1 MIQYINS
8 SADLK
13 QVGFIGDSPDKLTLR
28 LFVDSDFAGDRR
40 DMKSTSGVMLTLWGP
55 HSFFPLGSICK
66 KQTAMSNSSSEAE
79 MIAMHLGLRKMGYPA
94 LDLWDLVM
102 KSVTGKKMSFEVWED
117 NQTCAAI
124 VRTGKT
130 NELRHV
136 HRVHGVN
143 ICALHDAYVKKLFTL
158 KDCHTKAQAADIF
171 TKYFTDVVVWKHV
184 RSLVGMVSGRMSR
197 WLVELS
203 KSQEK
208 RKVK

>member
-1 MIQYINS
+1 
-8 SADLK
+8 
-13 QVGFIGDSPDKLTLR
+13 
-28 LFVDSDFAGDRR
+28 
-40 DMKSTSGVMLTLWGP
+40 
-55 HSFFPLGSICK
+55 
-66 KQTAMSNSSSEAE
+66 
-79 MIAMHLGLRKMGYPA
+79 MGYPV

-102 KSVTGKKMSFEVWED
+102 KCVTGKKMSFEVWED
-117 NQTCAAI
+117 NQTFAAI
-124 VRTGKT
+124 VRSGKT

-158 KDCHTKAQAADIF
+158 KDCHTADIF
-171 TKYFTDVVVWKHV
+171 IKYFTDAIVWKHV

-208 RKVK
+208 

>member
-1 MIQYINS
+1 
-8 SADLK
+8 
-13 QVGFIGDSPDKLTLR
+13 
-28 LFVDSDFAGDRR
+28 
-40 DMKSTSGVMLTLWGP
+40 
-55 HSFFPLGSICK
+55 
-66 KQTAMSNSSSEAE
+66 

-102 KSVTGKKMSFEVWED
+102 KSITGKRMEMEVWED
-117 NQTCAAI
+117 NQTCASI

-143 ICALHDAYVKKLFTL
+143 ICAVHDSFAKKLFKL

-171 TKYFTDVVVWKHV
+171 TKYFTDPIAWRHV
-184 RSLVGMVSGRMSR
+184 SSLVGMVSGRLSR
-197 WLVELS
+197 WIVDLS

-208 RKVK
+208 RK